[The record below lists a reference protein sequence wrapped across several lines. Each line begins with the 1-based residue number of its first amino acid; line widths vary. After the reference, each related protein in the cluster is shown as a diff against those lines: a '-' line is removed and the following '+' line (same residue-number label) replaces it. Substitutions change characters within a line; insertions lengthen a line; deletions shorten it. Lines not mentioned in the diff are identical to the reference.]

1 MGWRRSIRRIVIA
14 AACGMPIA
22 CSEPTAPLLRPTLD
36 DALFHVQLADP
47 LSAVAAG
54 ELALPVVVPQ
64 IRRVGACAF
73 SAERARFECATR
85 VIGDLSVDRY
95 YVLLDP
101 AGEAQPEWNDRVS
114 AVRLVTDVR
123 STDGS
128 SDVVAHDEATLDR
141 LRSGQQSLTGRTTMT
156 WTRAGESQT
165 ATRAT
170 DLVILSRV
178 IMPGIFPTGSITFR
192 VSGVTNEAVV
202 ALTLDGTS
210 IVSML
215 SSATGDAAS
224 IVCTYDLLRPD
235 QPRRCE

>member
-1 MGWRRSIRRIVIA
+1 VGWRRSIRRIVIA

-22 CSEPTAPLLRPTLD
+22 CSEPTAPLLQPTLD

-54 ELALPVVVPQ
+54 ELGLPIVVPQ
-64 IRRVGACAF
+64 IRRVGACAL

-101 AGEAQPEWNDRVS
+101 MGEAQPEWNERVS

-128 SDVVAHDEATLDR
+128 GDVVSHDEATLDR
-141 LRSGQQSLTGRTTMT
+141 LRSGQQLLTGRTTMT

-178 IMPGIFPTGSITFR
+178 IMPGIFPSGSINFR
-192 VSGVTNEAVV
+192 ASGDANTATV
-202 ALTLDGTS
+202 ALTLDGS
-210 IVSML
+210 SMVSML
-215 SSATGDAAS
+215 AS
-224 IVCTYDLLRPD
+224 GVGGGANLVCTYDLLRPD
-235 QPRRCE
+235 QPRRCD